1 MRLKTIVRVVACAAA
16 AVVSASAPATTVQ
29 ELVRIK
35 GQGVSDIRGLGIV
48 IGLPGT
54 GDSGKELVL
63 ARPLEAVL
71 KNSGN
76 AIGSMKELQNSKS
89 AALVIVTC
97 TIPPSGALVDD
108 RYDVTVSAVNS
119 ASSLKGGQLFLC
131 PLLGPRVNDLEYAVA
146 TGPVDVEDPTT
157 PTTGRVRGGAR
168 IVRDTRLA
176 QPDLPHF
183 DLIIEPHFSGM
194 GPATQIATSIDVQYQ
209 TDPNALNESIAAVV
223 DDRTIRVTIPPAER
237 PKRAAFMADVLATQ
251 VNMALLGLPAQVV
264 CNQRSGAIIVTGDV
278 EISPGIITHKDL
290 VISTTIPTPVPSPQD
305 PLVQRSRWMALGTD
319 KSTSAS
325 QNARLADLLGA
336 FKQLDIPVQEQ
347 ISILQMLSK
356 AGRLRAKLVV
366 D

>member
-1 MRLKTIVRVVACAAA
+1 M
-16 AVVSASAPATTVQ
+16 
-29 ELVRIK
+29 K
-35 GQGVSDIRGLGIV
+35 GQGESVIRGMGIV
-48 IGLPGT
+48 VGLPGT
-54 GDSGKELVL
+54 GDSGKELAL
-63 ARPLEAVL
+63 ARPLAEFL
-71 KNSGN
+71 KNNGN
-76 AIGSMKELQNSKS
+76 AIGSVKELQNSKS
-89 AALVIVTC
+89 AALVIVMC
-97 TIPPSGALVDD
+97 TIPPAGALPDD
-108 RYDVTVSAVNS
+108 RYDVTVSVVNS
-119 ASSLKGGQLFLC
+119 ASSLKGGRLLLV
-131 PLLGPRVNDLEYAVA
+131 PMLGPTKLTSEVYAYGE
-146 TGPVDVEDPTT
+146 GPVDVEDPST

-168 IVRDTRLA
+168 IVKSTREI
-176 QPDLPHF
+176 QPDSPFF

-194 GPATQIATSIDVQYQ
+194 GPATQIASSIDVQYQ
-209 TDPNALNESIAAVV
+209 TDPNAMHDSIAAVV

-305 PLVQRSRWMALGTD
+305 PLVSSTRWMAMGTD
-319 KSTSAS
+319 KSASAS